1 VEHIPL
7 PWIGP
12 GRSYI
17 RRGEAAAVVAGSHA
31 IAYFRSLGG
40 SKRPGDIAPPHDVV
54 HVIDTTSSFFPS
66 LFSKIKIKI
75 IVIGFSPLLS
85 LPAVPANAVRGKGN
99 PVVEVKRVD
108 LSFLRPSFRF
118 RSFLPFVR

>member
-1 VEHIPL
+1 MAAVEYIPL

-12 GRSYI
+12 GCSYI
-17 RRGEAAAVVAGSHA
+17 RRGEAAAVVAGNHA
-31 IAYFRSLGG
+31 IAYFRWLGG
-40 SKRPGDIAPPHDVV
+40 SKRPGDIGAPPHDV
-54 HVIDTTSSFFPS
+54 DTPSSFFLS

-75 IVIGFSPLLS
+75 IVIEFSPLLS

-99 PVVEVKRVD
+99 PVVEVKQVD